1 MAELRTFGLLA
12 ASVHILFH
20 AVCCLIHFIT
30 DYEASLGGSNV
41 A

>member
-1 MAELRTFGLLA
+1 MAELRAFGLLA
-12 ASVHILFH
+12 ASVNTSFH
-20 AVCCLIHFIT
+20 AVGCLIHFIT